1 MKVRA
6 LALGGIEPIIEPP
19 KPKRKKQRRPKAKT
33 FVQTWPIMNT
43 GCVTASA
50 HLGPSSY
57 NTTLAGLGPATAT
70 ISGTW
75 SPNAP
80 QLGYPSLMAST
91 LRQRVNTAK
100 LAWQAEHHRD
110 AARVILGKAEAEQL
124 EIILKSD
131 LGYLYP
137 AAGYAGMALSMCG
150 LAVVFDDA
158 ESMLEIWG
166 DGE

>member
-1 MKVRA
+1 MCLWRIVQWK
-6 LALGGIEPIIEPP
+6 PNSSP
-19 KPKRKKQRRPKAKT
+19 KPKRKKKRARAPRWT
-33 FVQTWPIMNT
+33 STSSYGGV
-43 GCVTASA
+43 VTASS
-50 HLGPSSY
+50 HPGPSASY
-57 NTTLAGLGPATAT
+57 NTTLAGLGPTTGT